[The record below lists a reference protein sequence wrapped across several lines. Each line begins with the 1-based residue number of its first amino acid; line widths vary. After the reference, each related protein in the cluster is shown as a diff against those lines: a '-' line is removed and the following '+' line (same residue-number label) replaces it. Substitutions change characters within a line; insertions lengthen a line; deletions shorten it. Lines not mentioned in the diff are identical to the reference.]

1 MAGNGSAPGSG
12 LQASIANCVTDIRRR
27 QGDAVPVDRIGVIVG
42 DILGSL
48 SGELTA
54 EDMRLYQELEGLS
67 RYIQQAKQEIASL
80 NPTDIREEFLPTAAD
95 ELDAIVQAT
104 ENATGAIMDATEVVE
119 AVASEID
126 GEASGRLMDATTMI
140 YEACSFQ
147 DLTGQRITKV
157 VRMLKS
163 IEDRVDNLIKA
174 FDPET
179 LAAARAASVPT
190 DVQAAGNYGRQQA
203 AAVGD
208 RDGDSGLLNGPQSS
222 ASAMAQDDIDAL
234 LASFDK

>member
-1 MAGNGSAPGSG
+1 MSANGAAPGSG
-12 LQASIANCVTDIRRR
+12 LQASIANCVADIRRR
-27 QGDAVPVDRIGVIVG
+27 QGDAVPVDRIGLIVG

-48 SGELTA
+48 SGELSA
-54 EDMRLYQELEGLS
+54 EDMKLYQELEGLS

-104 ENATGAIMDATEVVE
+104 ENATGAIMDATEVIE

-126 GEASGRLMDATTMI
+126 GDASGRLTDATTMI

-179 LAAARAASVPT
+179 LAAARAASGPT
-190 DVQAAGNYGRQQA
+190 DVQAAGNYGRQQSA
-203 AAVGD
+203 AIGD
-208 RDGDSGLLNGPQSS
+208 RVDDSALLNGPQSS